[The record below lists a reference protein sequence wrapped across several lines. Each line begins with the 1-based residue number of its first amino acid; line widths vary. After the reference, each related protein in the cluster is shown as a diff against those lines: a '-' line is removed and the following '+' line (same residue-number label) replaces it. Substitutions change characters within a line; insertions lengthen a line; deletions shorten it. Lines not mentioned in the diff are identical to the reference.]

1 MDPATRSFGGKST
14 NVGGGGGDFMDRAQ
28 AYKKEKN
35 SQLLHATRGVFS
47 YMNECEYWLSLLSI
61 DRSISS
67 MGNLNHRRIAA
78 DL

>member
-1 MDPATRSFGGKST
+1 
-14 NVGGGGGDFMDRAQ
+14 MDRAQ